1 MSNEP
6 GHIYKEFSRTL
17 GPESP
22 LAERHLARLQD
33 IAQKGLSHER
43 MGFDD
48 HYAAQNELFAQLSR
62 GEIAS
67 LDELIVQQKI
77 ISKQRSNTTL
87 FDDATRT
94 ISEYDVMA
102 RIEGSVKDCNVG
114 EINELMQT
122 VQSLDS
128 GTMLDNAPFKHYR
141 ENNDSAWQYVD
152 SETTRQYLKAKPF
165 IEDKVLGY
173 VADTAKSRTSIY
185 NYSNA
190 SNQGFEIPT
199 RVMVGAA
206 VFGSWLGRNDTAGRE
221 GMGEK
226 GISLPGFSYD
236 AKSVSLSAIKAY
248 ASQRTELPPVA
259 EVDLYV
265 QPNGLA
271 FAGNGSGDSHR
282 IGAAILRGEKTIKAT
297 NLTTY
302 LLKDNRY

>member
-1 MSNEP
+1 MNNERA
-6 GHIYKEFSRTL
+6 HIYEEFSRTL

-33 IAQKGLSHER
+33 IVQKGLSHER
-43 MGFDD
+43 VGFDD
-48 HYAAQNELFAQLSR
+48 HHAAQNELFAQLSR

-67 LDELIVQQKI
+67 LDELIVRQKI
-77 ISKQRSNTTL
+77 ISKQHTNTKL

-94 ISEYDVMA
+94 VNEYDVMA
-102 RIEGSVKDCNVG
+102 HIEGSVSDYDIA

-128 GTMLDNAPFKHYR
+128 DSTLDSAPFKHYR
-141 ENNDSAWQYVD
+141 ENNDSAWQYVS
-152 SETTRQYLKAKPF
+152 SETARQYLKAKPF
-165 IEDKVLGY
+165 IGGKVLDY
-173 VADTAKSRTSIY
+173 VADTAKSSTSIY

-190 SNQGFEIPT
+190 SDEGFEIPT
-199 RVMVGAA
+199 RVMVSAA
-206 VFGSWLGRNDTAGRE
+206 DFGSWLGRNDTAGRE

-226 GISLPGFSYD
+226 GISLHGFSYD
-236 AKSVSLSAIKAY
+236 AKSVSLDAIKAY

-259 EVDLYV
+259 EVHLYV

-282 IGAAILRGEKTIKAT
+282 IAAAILRGEKTIKAT

-302 LLKDNRY
+302 LLKDNHY

>member
-1 MSNEP
+1 MSNEHT
-6 GHIYKEFSRTL
+6 HIYEEFSRTL

-33 IAQKGLSHER
+33 IVQKGLSHER
-43 MGFDD
+43 VGFDD
-48 HYAAQNELFAQLSR
+48 HRSAQNELYAQLSR

-67 LDELIVQQKI
+67 LDELLVQQKI
-77 ISKQRSNTTL
+77 ISKQRTNTTL
-87 FDDATRT
+87 FDEATRT
-94 ISEYDVMA
+94 INEYDVMV
-102 RIEGSVKDCNVG
+102 RIEGSVDDCDVDDL
-114 EINELMQT
+114 NELMQT
-122 VQSLDS
+122 MQSLDS
-128 GTMLDNAPFKHYR
+128 GSMLDNAPFKHYR

-165 IEDKVLGY
+165 MKGKTLDY
-173 VADTAKSRTSIY
+173 AADTAKSSTSIY

-190 SNQGFEIPT
+190 SDIGFEIPT
-199 RVMVGAA
+199 RVMVSAA
-206 VFGSWLGRNDTAGRE
+206 GFGSWLGRNDTAGRE

-226 GISLPGFSYD
+226 GISLQGFSYD

-259 EVDLYV
+259 EVDLYI
-265 QPNGLA
+265 QPDGLA

-302 LLKDNRY
+302 LLKDNHY

>member
-1 MSNEP
+1 MSNERS
-6 GHIYKEFSRTL
+6 HIYEEFSRTL

-33 IAQKGLSHER
+33 IVQKGLSHER
-43 MGFDD
+43 VGFDAY
-48 HYAAQNELFAQLSR
+48 HFAQDELYAQLSR

-67 LDELIVQQKI
+67 LDELLMQQKI
-77 ISKQRSNTTL
+77 ISNQLTNTSL
-87 FDDATRT
+87 FDGATRT
-94 ISEYDVMA
+94 INEYDVTA
-102 RIEGSVKDCNVG
+102 RIEGSVDDCSVD

-122 VQSLDS
+122 AQSLDS
-128 GTMLDNAPFKHYR
+128 GTLLDGAPFQNYL

-152 SETTRQYLKAKPF
+152 NQTIQHYLKAKPF
-165 IEDKVLGY
+165 ISDRKLSLAPY
-173 VADTAKSRTSIY
+173 NARSITSIS
-185 NYSNA
+185 NYTSH
-190 SNQGFEIPT
+190 SDEYFEIPT
-199 RVMVGAA
+199 RMMVSAA
-206 VFGSWLGRNDTAGRE
+206 GFGSWLGRNDSAGRE

-226 GISLPGFSYD
+226 GIALPEFTYD
-236 AKSVSLSAIKAY
+236 MRSLSLDAIKAY

-259 EVDLYV
+259 EVHLYV